1 MEIDYNELERR
12 VLKKLD
18 EDPSASFDDE
28 KMEKMYG
35 ILRKEIVY
43 ISIHVLSEYGKM
55 KEESSQ

>member
-18 EDPSASFDDE
+18 GDPSASFDDE
-28 KMEKMYG
+28 KMEKMYD

-43 ISIHVLSEYGKM
+43 ISIHVLSEYDKM